1 MLDVDDSIIVDIDL
15 DLWCCFFEFFCLI
28 LVTRYI
34 EDDLMIFNEI
44 VTMMPAEI
52 DYKERWFYEE
62 WIKILYL
69 EMRIVDESDDI
80 VPWISHSRDHDV
92 FSDIHGLLD
101 FPGSTFEKIIIRFF
115 YIVYSPK
122 CHDIFSFHCFF
133 SLQSEFISTDIVADI
148 VGLIEMWKCLEC
160 LAVPCFR
167 FSEIIHFI

>member
-1 MLDVDDSIIVDIDL
+1 
-15 DLWCCFFEFFCLI
+15 
-28 LVTRYI
+28 
-34 EDDLMIFNEI
+34 
-44 VTMMPAEI
+44 
-52 DYKERWFYEE
+52 
-62 WIKILYL
+62 
-69 EMRIVDESDDI
+69 MRIVDESDDI

-92 FSDIHGLLD
+92 FSDIRGLLD

-167 FSEIIHFI
+167 FSEIIHFIQSSTESEDFRIHEMSIIKIRESFGETVSLLPWQQ